1 MKPENTYSP
10 VSSLFSKQLNL
21 SDFGF
26 EKPALKKIKE
36 INKDIRPN
44 KLLKFIQYIF
54 KYSKIVLNKYSSHF
68 SKHDFTQPVLFTL
81 LAVKIYTRTTYRQIT
96 DLLELSDKIQKYLH
110 LKKVPHY
117 TTLQKFF
124 KRLPT
129 AALQELNKQILI
141 NNKIN
146 GEIIVL
152 DGSGFTNDYADKYY
166 AIIRWKERKS
176 YVKNHIS
183 IDVDSRLIL
192 HFAAQRGPRFD
203 TRFAIAAIRNVKK
216 FNPKY
221 ILADRAYDTEPIR
234 KCINEEAKAED
245 QIPLKTRAKTGH
257 YRLKS
262 KNTFNQ
268 EIYSRRNNVESIF
281 SVIKRIFNG
290 TNRSRS
296 LQLSNKETKL
306 KNTIYNIYRLTQIQ
320 WNWGFLQSQKN
331 KKQTKFS
338 KNKNQLKNFASI
350 PQDWIMS

>member
-1 MKPENTYSP
+1 MKPKNTYSP
-10 VSSLFSKQLNL
+10 VGSLFSKQLNL

-44 KLLKFIQYIF
+44 KLLKFIKNVF

-68 SKHDFTQPVLFTL
+68 SKHEFTQPALFTL
-81 LAVKIYTRTTYRQIT
+81 LAVKIYTRSTYRQII
-96 DLLELSDKIQKYLH
+96 DLLELSNKIQEYLH

-129 AALQELNKQILI
+129 AALQELNKLILI
-141 NNKIN
+141 NHQIN
-146 GEIIVL
+146 GEIIAL

-166 AIIRWKERKS
+166 AIIRQKERKS

-203 TRFAIAAIRNVKK
+203 TRFAIAAIRNIKK
-216 FNPKY
+216 YNSKY
-221 ILADRAYDTEPIR
+221 ILADRSYDTEPIR

-245 QIPLKTRAKTGH
+245 QIPLKTRAKNGH

-262 KNTFNQ
+262 KNTFKQ

-306 KNTIYNIYRLTQIQ
+306 KNTIYNIYRSTQIQ
-320 WNWGFLQSQKN
+320 
-331 KKQTKFS
+331 
-338 KNKNQLKNFASI
+338 
-350 PQDWIMS
+350 

>member
-21 SDFGF
+21 SDVGF

-166 AIIRWKERKS
+166 AIIR
-176 YVKNHIS
+176 
-183 IDVDSRLIL
+183 
-192 HFAAQRGPRFD
+192 
-203 TRFAIAAIRNVKK
+203 
-216 FNPKY
+216 
-221 ILADRAYDTEPIR
+221 
-234 KCINEEAKAED
+234 
-245 QIPLKTRAKTGH
+245 
-257 YRLKS
+257 
-262 KNTFNQ
+262 
-268 EIYSRRNNVESIF
+268 
-281 SVIKRIFNG
+281 
-290 TNRSRS
+290 
-296 LQLSNKETKL
+296 
-306 KNTIYNIYRLTQIQ
+306 
-320 WNWGFLQSQKN
+320 
-331 KKQTKFS
+331 
-338 KNKNQLKNFASI
+338 
-350 PQDWIMS
+350 

>member
-1 MKPENTYSP
+1 MKRENTYSP
-10 VSSLFSKQLNL
+10 ISCLFSKQLNL

-36 INKDIRPN
+36 INKDIKPN
-44 KLLKFIQYIF
+44 KLLKFIKYVF

-68 SKHDFTQPVLFTL
+68 SKHEPALFTL
-81 LAVKIYTRTTYRQIT
+81 LAVKIYTRSTYRQIT
-96 DLLELSDKIQKYLH
+96 DLLELSDTIQKYLH
-110 LKKVPHY
+110 LKKIPHY

-124 KRLPT
+124 QRLPT
-129 AALQELNKQILI
+129 SILQELNKQILL
-141 NNKIN
+141 NHEIN
-146 GEIIVL
+146 GEIIAL

-166 AIIRWKERKS
+166 AIIRRKERKS

-192 HFAAQRGPRFD
+192 HYAAQR
-203 TRFAIAAIRNVKK
+203 
-216 FNPKY
+216 
-221 ILADRAYDTEPIR
+221 ADRAYDTEPIR

-262 KNTFNQ
+262 KKQFNP

-320 WNWGFLQSQKN
+320 
-331 KKQTKFS
+331 
-338 KNKNQLKNFASI
+338 
-350 PQDWIMS
+350 

>member
-1 MKPENTYSP
+1 MNIENNHFPSCI
-10 VSSLFSKQLNL
+10 LFSKQLNL
-21 SDFGF
+21 LDFGF

-36 INKDIRPN
+36 IKKDIRPN
-44 KLLKFIQYIF
+44 KLLKFIKFTF
-54 KYSKIVLNKYSSHF
+54 KYSKIVLNKYSSYF
-68 SKHDFTQPVLFTL
+68 SKHDFTQPALFTL
-81 LAVKIYTRTTYRQIT
+81 LAVKIYTRSIYRQII

-124 KRLPT
+124 QRLLT
-129 AALQELNKQILI
+129 SILQELNKQILK
-141 NNKIN
+141 NNQIDGKI
-146 GEIIVL
+146 IAL

-166 AIIRWKERKS
+166 AIIRRKERKS

-183 IDVDSRLIL
+183 IDVESRLIL

-203 TRFAIAAIRNVKK
+203 TRFAIAAIRNIKK
-216 FNPKY
+216 YNPKY
-221 ILADRAYDTEPIR
+221 ILADRAYDTETIR

-245 QIPLKTRAKTGH
+245 QIPLKSRAKNGH

-262 KNTFNQ
+262 KNTIKK
-268 EIYSRRNNVESIF
+268 EIYSRKNNVESIF

-306 KNTIYNIYRLTQIQ
+306 KNTIYNIYRSTQIQ
-320 WNWGFLQSQKN
+320 EK
-331 KKQTKFS
+331 
-338 KNKNQLKNFASI
+338 
-350 PQDWIMS
+350 